1 MDKQYDHK
9 KFETQIYQKW
19 EGLDIFSPEG
29 STKQRVLQGITG
41 NGNPY
46 SVLMPPPN
54 ANAALH
60 CGHVTYV
67 IQDIMAR
74 FKRMQGFDSCYFPG
88 MDHAGFETQ
97 YVYENK
103 LKKEGKSRFDFD
115 RQTLYKNIL
124 EFVLE
129 NSENATGQFK
139 RLGLSA
145 DWGRSTFTLDKD
157 VIDQVYK
164 TFEKMNNDGYVYRE
178 GYMVNYSTYYGTT
191 FSDLETE
198 YKNTISSLYY
208 IKYKIKNS
216 YKTISIATVRPETIY
231 ADVAI
236 AVNPN
241 DKRYKD
247 LVGLFAI
254 NPLNSR
260 ELPIIKDKYVD
271 LNFGTG
277 ALKITPGHDL
287 NDFKIG
293 KKHNFQVISVIGLD
307 GKMVNTEK
315 EINGLY
321 PKQARLKVAEILK
334 NNDVLEKINEKYENR
349 VLIDYKD
356 GYPIEPLVMTN
367 WFIKTEKLFDK
378 VINAVEKEEVKFYK
392 PVWKK
397 EILRWLNEKRP
408 WPISRQIAFG
418 IPIPAWYS
426 IKDNPEIFVTF
437 VVGSE
442 TVSGY
447 VKNVIKKYN
456 IETIKNGLQK
466 IIAPDT
472 AKFKI
477 QVESPG
483 EDFLQE
489 TDTFDTWFS
498 SGQWPQVTTGFTDS
512 PDYNKYYPTNFLDSM
527 WDIMFFWIARML
539 MFGIYLTGE
548 VPFKN
553 VYFHGA
559 VTDKH
564 GVKMSKSKGNVI
576 NPVDIIDEYGAD
588 SLRAGII
595 TGGDTS
601 AKFTPL
607 DLDKVKSY
615 RNFSNKLWNI
625 ARFIEMYDEQT
636 QIPDGVIFK
645 NLKEIDTEILQA
657 STILVKYVT
666 KKLDQYQYKLALEE
680 IYHFVWDKLANKY
693 LEEIKDKNDINSMRT
708 LKEVFKTSLK
718 LLHPFMPFVT
728 EAIWQELPGNEN
740 SILIVEKWPE

>member
-1 MDKQYDHK
+1 MDTKYDHTK
-9 KFETQIYQKW
+9 IEKQIYKKW
-19 EGLDIFSPEG
+19 ESADVFSPEG
-29 STKQRVLQGITG
+29 STKQRVSQGITG
-41 NGNPY
+41 NEKPY

-54 ANAALH
+54 ANASLH

-88 MDHAGFETQ
+88 IDHAGFETQ

-115 RQTLYKNIL
+115 RETLYKNIL
-124 EFVLE
+124 DFVLE
-129 NSENATGQFK
+129 NSSIAIGQFK

-145 DWGRSTFTLDKD
+145 DWNRNTFTLDKN
-157 VIDQVYK
+157 VVEQVYK

-198 YKNTISSLYY
+198 YKDTVSPLYFV
-208 IKYKIKNS
+208 KYKIKNS
-216 YKTISIATVRPETIY
+216 DKTISIATVRPETIY

-236 AVNPN
+236 AVNPD

-260 ELPIIKDKYVD
+260 ELPIIKDEYVD

-293 KKHNFQVISVIGLD
+293 KKHNFEVISVIGLD
-307 GKMVNTEK
+307 GKMINTEK
-315 EINGLY
+315 EIDGLY

-334 NNDVLEKINEKYENR
+334 NNNGLEKVNEKYENR
-349 VLIDYKD
+349 VLVDYKD

-378 VINAVEKEEVKFYK
+378 VINSVENEEVKFYK

-418 IPIPAWYS
+418 IAIPAWYS
-426 IKDNPEIFVTF
+426 IKENPEIFVTF
-437 VVGSE
+437 VVDGK
-442 TVSGY
+442 TISGY
-447 VKNVIKKYN
+447 IKDIKKNYD
-456 IETIKNGLQK
+456 IEIIKKGLQK
-466 IIAPDT
+466 IVAPEN

-483 EDFLQE
+483 EDYLQE

-498 SGQWPQVTTGFTDS
+498 SGQWPQVTTGFPNS
-512 PDYNKYYPTNFLDSM
+512 ADYNKYYPTNFLDSM

-539 MFGIYLTGE
+539 MFGIYLTDK

-576 NPVDIIDEYGAD
+576 NPIEIIDEYGAD

-607 DLDKVKSY
+607 DIDKVKSY

-625 ARFIEMYDEQT
+625 ARFINMYEET
-636 QIPDGVIFK
+636 NQIPNGID
-645 NLKEIDTEILQA
+645 LKEYEKIEINIVEESVLL
-657 STILVKYVT
+657 TKFVT
-666 KKLDQYQYKLALEE
+666 KKLEKYQYKLALEE
-680 IYHFVWDKLANKY
+680 IYHFVWDKLANEY
-693 LEEIKDKNDINSMRT
+693 LEIAKNKNDIDSMRV
-708 LKEVFKTSLK
+708 LKEIFKTSLK

-728 EAIWQELPGNEN
+728 EAIWQELHGNKN
-740 SILIVEKWPE
+740 SMLIVEKWPE